1 MSEESFN
8 RYSIIDIATV
18 IHDSMVGYCM
28 IHNMESYDSY
38 DQCIKYAMGKVMRL
52 GRGIYNPTIIEAMCH
67 MNKHIVEQFGGAI
80 PL

>member
-1 MSEESFN
+1 
-8 RYSIIDIATV
+8 
-18 IHDSMVGYCM
+18 
-28 IHNMESYDSY
+28 MESYDSY